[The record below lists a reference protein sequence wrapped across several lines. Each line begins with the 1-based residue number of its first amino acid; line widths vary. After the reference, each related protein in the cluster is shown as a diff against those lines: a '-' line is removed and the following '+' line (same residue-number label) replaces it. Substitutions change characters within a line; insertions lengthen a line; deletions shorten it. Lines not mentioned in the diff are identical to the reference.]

1 MSKPIAR
8 IFFSVLIA
16 LVLVAGVYT
25 SVYGA
30 MLNPSTKSAQVY
42 IDSSIKLGM
51 LHNQSSTQN
60 LDSSGLQAR
69 SYREPPYGC
78 NHDSQINPEDY

>member
-8 IFFSVLIA
+8 IFFSTLIA
-16 LVLVAGVYT
+16 LLLVAGVYT
-25 SVYGA
+25 SVHGA

-60 LDSSGLQAR
+60 LDSSGLQAGTYHP
-69 SYREPPYGC
+69 SPYGC
-78 NHDSQINPEDY
+78 EHDQTNPEDY